1 MTDSNNIG
9 RAPVAKLDEA
19 SVPETPPQFRAR
31 RADPPPTAPAP
42 PPRHRPTWSARGP
55 VIKKVV

>member
-31 RADPPPTAPAP
+31 RADPPRPVAQAVKLN
-42 PPRHRPTWSARGP
+42 RRVRQEHRRA
-55 VIKKVV
+55 